1 MAKQTFIHPID
12 SLTGKLTSS
21 KNTETILVNRRKQ
34 FGKTP
39 KGEPIYGPKEVYMYT
54 RHKGAWSE
62 NVTLSRKRFAE
73 AQRKAREELSDPDKR
88 AYWQKQFD
96 LQNKHPQRNAT
107 PAHPK
112 PKRYST
118 LLGYIVAQLMNK
130 PTNE

>member
-34 FGKTP
+34 LGKTP
-39 KGEPIYGPKEVYMYT
+39 KGEPIYGPNEVYMYT

-62 NVTLSRKRFAE
+62 NVTLSRQRFAE

-88 AYWQKQFD
+88 AYWQQQFD
-96 LQNKHPQRNAT
+96 LQNKHPQRNAN

-118 LLGYIVAQLMNK
+118 LLGYVVAQLMNK